1 MYGGPEDWF
10 GSHGWHVEGV
20 EDGENWQEITDAY
33 YRLLV
38 ENNSIKI
45 PKVIYSKTRK
55 GRGYHIYDSKSHG
68 AAHKRNSNLF
78 WKTFQISIKLNSKNM
93 DQLLTIHGKDK

>member
-10 GSHGWHVEGV
+10 GIEGV

-38 ENNSIKI
+38 ENNSI
-45 PKVIYSKTRK
+45 T
-55 GRGYHIYDSKSHG
+55 KSG
-68 AAHKRNSNLF
+68 
-78 WKTFQISIKLNSKNM
+78 
-93 DQLLTIHGKDK
+93 